1 MIHIAETLSIHTV
14 EDFLDAHE
22 VRQLNDLMDIALAQ
36 QGRESFDGARTST
49 IHEVP
54 GLTPDQARVLY
65 EPAGRVEM
73 TDVPAAAQAILD
85 TALERSHPLI
95 TRGMPS
101 VEDHRPWI
109 FLEYQAGQYI
119 SAHAD
124 GIAPDPGTWPR
135 QIAAASVTIE
145 LAPDGSGSFYVET
158 SGSEAPWT
166 PPLPE
171 TRANY
176 APRMRF
182 TSEGTDSSSAWFR
195 AMKRTRWTAQP
206 AIGTLLLFG
215 SQLIHGTEPVSA
227 GRVRKF
233 LTLLTAE
240 TPAPHGSW

>member
-14 EDFLDAHE
+14 EDFLGAHE
-22 VRQLNDLMDIALAQ
+22 VQQLNELMDLELAQ
-36 QGRESFDGARTST
+36 RGRESFDDARLST

-54 GLTPDQARVLY
+54 GLTSELARALY

-73 TDVPAAAQAILD
+73 TDVPAAAQAILNA
-85 TALERSHPLI
+85 ALERSRAAI
-95 TRGMPS
+95 ARNAPS
-101 VEDHRPWI
+101 VESHRPWI

-124 GIAPDPGTWPR
+124 GIAPDPGAWPR
-135 QIAAASVTIE
+135 QIAAASVAIE
-145 LAPDGSGSFYVET
+145 LAPDGSGGFYVET

-166 PPLPE
+166 PASPKPV
-171 TRANY
+171 TGYDA
-176 APRMRF
+176 RMRF
-182 TSEGTDSSSAWFR
+182 ISEGTDGSSDWFA

-206 AIGTLLLFG
+206 ATGTLLVFG
-215 SQLIHGTEPVSA
+215 SQLVHGTEPVRV

-240 TPAPHGSW
+240 APAPHRTR

>member
-14 EDFLDAHE
+14 EGFLSAPE
-22 VRQLNDLMDIALAQ
+22 VRQLNELMDVELAQ
-36 QGRESFDGARTST
+36 RGRESFDSARTST

-54 GLTPDQARVLY
+54 GLSSEQARALY
-65 EPAGRVEM
+65 EPVGRVEM

-85 TALERSHPLI
+85 SALERSHTAIARNL
-95 TRGMPS
+95 PS
-101 VEDHRPWI
+101 IQGHRPWI

-145 LAPDGSGSFYVET
+145 LATDGSGGFYVET

-166 PPLPE
+166 PPAPE
-171 TRANY
+171 PAPGY

-182 TSEGTDSSSAWFR
+182 ISEGADGSSGWFSE
-195 AMKRTRWTAQP
+195 MGRTRWTARP
-206 AIGTLLLFG
+206 AAGTLLVFG
-215 SQLIHGTEPVSA
+215 SQLIHGTEPVRA

-240 TPAPHGSW
+240 TPARQGTR